1 MRKGKFKKGAVWL
14 AGMMVATLG
23 MSGAASA
30 ANGWEI
36 DLSAGYTSVATATD
50 ATVQLSMGGKE
61 VSGTLDVGNAA
72 NNPDEAGK
80 VLTETAT
87 VTVENSDSYTVMIS
101 GNEDLTGRNNPAR
114 KLSGVASDKTLGNMK
129 NEWGYYSVF
138 GDDFATWNPTVSFS
152 KMTSAT
158 VGSGAAQGKV
168 TKKITLFYGARVDDT
183 IPEDFYGNTVTL
195 SVVAEPGTVMTDVN
209 TKFGGITTMQ
219 GMTYALCQ
227 AASVNDTAYLMDER
241 DGKYYWVA
249 KMGDNNCWMT
259 QNLELDLEAGKA
271 LLSTDSDMSSN
282 WTPSYSTATKIEAL
296 GASDSGVYSWNLG
309 KYVLNTSGAA
319 VACADNNTG
328 LSACAGSGF
337 VKVAEEDGWTASAD
351 PNFYRKT
358 SYVGKNG
365 VSCTKTSNSAVN
377 TEASEDC
384 RVYDAHY
391 LVGNYYQWNA
401 AVAGTASQAGDVL
414 SNASK
419 SICPKG
425 WRPAENYNSAP
436 GSSYPLLSSYGLAS
450 TTTGVSGNYNY
461 NVALSPL
468 FLVRAGA
475 VNPQNGMT
483 YNVGSEGFIWS
494 TTGPADKTTGVLY
507 FGTSATDW
515 SKFMARWYGFSL
527 RCKAMGTKRPI
538 VGG

>member
-1 MRKGKFKKGAVWL
+1 MRKGKFKKSAFLV
-14 AGMMVATLG
+14 AGMMVVNLG
-23 MSGAASA
+23 VSGAASA

-50 ATVQLSMGGKE
+50 ATVQLNMGGKE
-61 VSGTLDVGNAA
+61 VSGTLDAGNAA

-80 VLTETAT
+80 VLTEMAT

-101 GNEDLTGRNNPAR
+101 GNEDLTGRSNPAR
-114 KLSGVASDKTLGNMK
+114 KISGVASDKTLGSMK

-138 GDDFATWNPTVSFS
+138 GDDAATWNPNISFS
-152 KMTSAT
+152 KMTNAT
-158 VGSGAAQGKV
+158 VGSGTAQGKV

-195 SVVAEPGTVMTDVN
+195 SVVAEPGTIMTDVN
-209 TKFGGITTMQ
+209 AKFGGITTMQ
-219 GMTYALCQ
+219 EMTYALCQ
-227 AASVNDTAYLMDER
+227 AASVNDTAYLKDER

-259 QNLELDLEAGKA
+259 QNLELDLEAGKT
-271 LLSTDSDMSSN
+271 LLSADSDMSSN

-296 GASDSGVYSWNLG
+296 GASDSGTYSWNLG
-309 KYVLNTSGAA
+309 KYVLNTSGTA

-328 LSACAGSGF
+328 LSACVGSGF
-337 VKVAEEDGWTASAD
+337 VKVAEEDGWTASTD

-358 SYVGKNG
+358 SYAGKNG
-365 VSCTKTSNSAVN
+365 ASCTKTANSALN
-377 TEASEDC
+377 AEASEDC

-414 SNASK
+414 SDAPK

-425 WRPAENYNSAP
+425 WRPAENYNSAA
-436 GSSYPLLSSYGLAS
+436 GSSYPLLSSYGLTS

-527 RCKAMGTKRPI
+527 RCKAMGTRRPI